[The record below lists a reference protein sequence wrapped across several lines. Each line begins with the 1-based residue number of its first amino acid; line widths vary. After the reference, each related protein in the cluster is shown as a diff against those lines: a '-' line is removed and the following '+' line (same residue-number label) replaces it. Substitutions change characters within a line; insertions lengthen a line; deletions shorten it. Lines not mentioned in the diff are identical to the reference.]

1 MELKTYKERKN
12 DRMKKERSKVKTY
25 KERKRETKKIQRKKE
40 IQTNFFRKNLLF
52 FHSKKQ

>member
-40 IQTNFFRKNLLF
+40 IQTDFFRKNLLF